1 MSALSLASLS
11 EGASGKICG
20 FTLAPDVRQRLL
32 EMGLTKGTTCTLIR
46 FAPLGDPLELEVR
59 GYRLSLRKSEAEGVL
74 LETP

>member
-1 MSALSLASLS
+1 MNAHSLASLS

-20 FTLAPDVRQRLL
+20 FTLAPEVRQRLL
-32 EMGLTKGTTCTLIR
+32 EMGLTRGTTCTLVR